1 MQKRRTNDEI
11 SAHPKLNRQQAERH
25 PDQIHRQVDDHKEDD
40 DGDSEEP
47 KNRSDPPV
55 LLTTRPR
62 RLALGETDHGL
73 DNESEAEQADE
84 RAGGKAQGPIPL
96 PEQPKTDEPGHDE
109 AKRANQRTSD
119 ELLPL
124 VHTTGKKAL
133 PDPLSRTWQL

>member
-25 PDQIHRQVDDHKEDD
+25 PDQIHRQVNDHEEND
-40 DGDSEEP
+40 DGDPEESQD
-47 KNRSDPPV
+47 RSDPPV

-62 RLALGETDHGL
+62 RLALGETDYRL
-73 DNESEAEQADE
+73 NNKPEAEQADKS
-84 RAGGKAQGPIPL
+84 AGGEAQGPIPL
-96 PEQPKTDEPGHDE
+96 PEQPKTDEPGHNE
-109 AKRANQRTSD
+109 AERAYQRTSD

-133 PDPLSRTWQL
+133 PDPLDRTRQL